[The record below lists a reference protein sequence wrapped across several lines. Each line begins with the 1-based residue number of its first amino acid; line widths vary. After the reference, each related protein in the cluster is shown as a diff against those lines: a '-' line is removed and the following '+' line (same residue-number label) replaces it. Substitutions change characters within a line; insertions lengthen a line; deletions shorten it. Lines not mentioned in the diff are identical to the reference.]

1 MAISGKIEKRKG
13 IIAGHGQAGQA
24 KFLECW
30 RLETMIIRVAAWCIA
45 TLFFVGLRGPAADEA
60 QCSQGDGECL
70 ASLAEQ
76 GHQADDPGDP
86 PLPAD
91 TPISV
96 QIQNH
101 SPYRADVHFDDGR
114 FGKVSGTV
122 DSGDTIRL
130 SSFPGHRFFVTRH
143 GVRDGLVDP
152 TTDDQY
158 YFQVNSDDRLQVFT
172 IPREGSPSKTR
183 CKDRYPVCA
192 QEAARGEC
200 VRNPGWMIVNC
211 CGSCDEKEGYGEL
224 IDSSVRCTPERL
236 NSTVPAWEAGSLDA
250 LFASWAT
257 DPKFRQW
264 EPRVVSSPGMVH
276 GAEHDGPWIMTFDSF
291 VSDFE
296 VGQLIR
302 GGRMG
307 GFERSTDQGKIV
319 GSSGEREKV
328 TSRTRTS
335 SNAWCRAEC
344 EALPGVQSV
353 SKRIEEVTGTSTSE
367 GLGVHWASA
376 HRIDFDAGIPE
387 KNYESFQILKYEG
400 RTPADAF

>member
-1 MAISGKIEKRKG
+1 
-13 IIAGHGQAGQA
+13 
-24 KFLECW
+24 
-30 RLETMIIRVAAWCIA
+30 MIRSMLAVTVWCIA
-45 TLFFVGLRGPAADEA
+45 TLFFVGVRESAADEVPGIQ

-70 ASLAEQ
+70 AEP
-76 GHQADDPGDP
+76 QARTIDA
-86 PLPAD
+86 LPAD
-91 TPISV
+91 TPVSV

-101 SPYRADVHFDDGR
+101 SPHRADVHFDDGR

-122 DSGDTIRL
+122 DSGGTIRL
-130 SSFPGHRFFVTRH
+130 NSFPGHRFFVTRH

-152 TTDDQY
+152 ATDEQY
-158 YFQVNSDDRLQVFT
+158 FFTIKSDERSQLFA
-172 IPREGSPSKTR
+172 IPREGSPSTTR
-183 CKDRYPVCA
+183 CKDRYPVCV

-200 VRNPGWMIVNC
+200 TRNPGWMIVNC

-257 DPKFRQW
+257 DPRFRQW
-264 EPRVVSSPGMVH
+264 EPRVVSSPQKVH

-296 VGQLIR
+296 IGQLIR

-319 GSSGEREKV
+319 GSSGEREKMMSQ
-328 TSRTRTS
+328 SRTST
-335 SNAWCRAEC
+335 NAWCRAEC

-353 SKRIEEVTGTSTSE
+353 SKRIEQVTGMS
-367 GLGVHWASA
+367 ASKEMTWQTLDIYSSNL
-376 HRIDFDAGIPE
+376 HLTTGIPE

-400 RTPADAF
+400 GTPTDLYALSSGLTVVTSSNI